1 VRPWPVVE
9 RRLLPAGGAG
19 QASPRRR
26 APQRRTNVN
35 DLFKN
40 HGGVVIAVIML
51 AALVALIALNMK

>member
-1 VRPWPVVE
+1 M
-9 RRLLPAGGAG
+9 
-19 QASPRRR
+19 
-26 APQRRTNVN
+26 N